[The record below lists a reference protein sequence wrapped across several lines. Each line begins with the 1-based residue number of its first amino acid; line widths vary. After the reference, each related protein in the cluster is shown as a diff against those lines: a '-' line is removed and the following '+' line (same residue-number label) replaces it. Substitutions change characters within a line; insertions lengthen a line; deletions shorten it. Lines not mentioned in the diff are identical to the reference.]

1 MGQLLKAKTILLQE
15 PKTDH
20 FDSEEWPESVSLTML
35 PLFYFREHGDV
46 LLHETYQND
55 CSYLHPYFQL
65 QEKRAI
71 EYYVDDEA
79 TDMELDEDE
88 AAMDT
93 CLADRDVDWEEHDR
107 LEEQF
112 VLKDEVRPD
121 GFVIIALPDSVFV
134 LAPWDA
140 PDENEENMLRG
151 FDFET
156 IDIPRVPIPCSY
168 SRRS

>member
-1 MGQLLKAKTILLQE
+1 VGQQLKAKTILL
-15 PKTDH
+15 
-20 FDSEEWPESVSLTML
+20 EEKKARHSDFLYWLEHLSLYAL
-35 PLFYFREHGDV
+35 PFFYSQNHGNIQ
-46 LLHETYQND
+46 LGETYQDD

-65 QEKRAI
+65 REKRAS

-79 TDMELDEDE
+79 VDMGIDDE

-112 VLKDEVRPD
+112 ELEKEIQTD

-134 LAPWDA
+134 LAPWDS
-140 PDENEENMLRG
+140 PDENEETMLRG

-156 IDIPRVPIPCSY
+156 TDVPREVIHCFY
-168 SRRS
+168 SKLS